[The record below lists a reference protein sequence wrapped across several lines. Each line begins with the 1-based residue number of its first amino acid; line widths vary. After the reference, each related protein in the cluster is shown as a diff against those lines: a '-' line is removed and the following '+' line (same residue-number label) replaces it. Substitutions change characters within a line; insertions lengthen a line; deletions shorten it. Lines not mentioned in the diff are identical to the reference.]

1 LVLEAAVKLLT
12 NPLFL
17 RIVLVLFAA
26 GFAFL
31 MSVLMIRRVRRSLG
45 EDASFSASAAS
56 TEQLPLHTYHSVI
69 QQLKQQKHELQSQ
82 QQAEQRRAKT
92 SENISAAVLSNLSSG
107 VLFFGAN
114 GLVRQANQAAKTILG
129 IASPVGMNPEAI
141 FRQASLLRT
150 SLHAS
155 PSMLADAV
163 QCAIRD
169 AVSLKKS
176 EADYLTPSGERRI
189 LEITASQI
197 PAPDGNV
204 LGVACLIQD
213 RTELADM
220 QRQIALRGELSAEMA
235 LALRSSLV
243 TISGYAQQ
251 LAQNRDPELAQQ
263 IAADIAAEAR
273 HLDHT
278 IGGFLAS
285 ARSASATSGVS

>member
-1 LVLEAAVKLLT
+1 VKLLT
-12 NPLFL
+12 NPIFL

-56 TEQLPLHTYHSVI
+56 VDQLPLHTYHSVI
-69 QQLKQQKHELQSQ
+69 QQLKQQKYELQSQ
-82 QQAEQRRAKT
+82 QQAEQRRART

-107 VLFFGAN
+107 VLFFGTN

-129 IASPVGMNPEAI
+129 LASLVGMNPEAI
-141 FRQASLLRT
+141 FRQASLIRT
-150 SLHAS
+150 SVDGSL
-155 PSMLADAV
+155 SMLADAI

-169 AVSLKKS
+169 GVPLKKS
-176 EADYLTPSGERRI
+176 ETEYLTPAGERRI
-189 LEITASQI
+189 LEITTSQI

-213 RTELADM
+213 RTEVAEM

-251 LAQNRDPELAQQ
+251 LAQNREPELAQQ

-278 IGGFLAS
+278 IGGFLAG
-285 ARSASATSGVS
+285 ARSASAVTGVS